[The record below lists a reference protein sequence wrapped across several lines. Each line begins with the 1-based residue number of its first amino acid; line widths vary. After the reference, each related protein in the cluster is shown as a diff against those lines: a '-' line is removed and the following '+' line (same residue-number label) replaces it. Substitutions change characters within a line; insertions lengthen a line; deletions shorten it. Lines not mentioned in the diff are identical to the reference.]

1 MKSILS
7 ALIISLLIIFSGCSS
22 KEEKRPTETATISQP
37 KKLRNFPSTK
47 RSEYDPCDCNERS
60 QKIIDDAI
68 TVRLKFDSVKELK
81 ADEQS
86 KDQLKDLATKYI
98 QLVRKCFE
106 VNNARLMIESE
117 CNNLK
122 LLETKKDSLIN
133 LGIQI
138 ELWSKK

>member
-1 MKSILS
+1 MKNILS
-7 ALIISLLIIFSGCSS
+7 ALVISLLIIFSGCSS

-37 KKLRNFPSTK
+37 KKLRNLPSTK

-68 TVRLKFDSVKELK
+68 TVRSKFDSVKELK

-117 CNNLK
+117 CNDLK
-122 LLETKKDSLIN
+122 LLETKKDSLIK

>member
-1 MKSILS
+1 MKNILS
-7 ALIISLLIIFSGCSS
+7 ALVISLLIIFSGCSS
-22 KEEKRPTETATISQP
+22 KEEKRPAETATISQP
-37 KKLRNFPSTK
+37 KKLRNLPSTK

-117 CNNLK
+117 CNDLK

>member
-1 MKSILS
+1 MNKFLFCLIFVFSFNLS
-7 ALIISLLIIFSGCSS
+7 A
-22 KEEKRPTETATISQP
+22 ETISQP
-37 KKLRNFPSTK
+37 KKLRNLPSTK

>member
-22 KEEKRPTETATISQP
+22 KEEKRPTETANIAEP
-37 KKLRNFPSTK
+37 KKLRNLPSTK

-81 ADEQS
+81 ADERS

>member
-1 MKSILS
+1 MKNILS
-7 ALIISLLIIFSGCSS
+7 ALVISLLIIFSGCSS
-22 KEEKRPTETATISQP
+22 KEEKRPAETATISQP
-37 KKLRNFPSTK
+37 KKLRNLPSTK